1 MSALEILLVDDA
13 FFDAFEAFFE
23 VADLVGEFSFG
34 VVDDTVG
41 LVDNGEDSGF
51 SL

>member
-1 MSALEILLVDDA
+1 MDDT

-23 VADLVGEFSFG
+23 VADFVGELSVF
-34 VVDDTVG
+34 VVDDTAG
-41 LVDNGEDSGF
+41 LVDNGEDAIF